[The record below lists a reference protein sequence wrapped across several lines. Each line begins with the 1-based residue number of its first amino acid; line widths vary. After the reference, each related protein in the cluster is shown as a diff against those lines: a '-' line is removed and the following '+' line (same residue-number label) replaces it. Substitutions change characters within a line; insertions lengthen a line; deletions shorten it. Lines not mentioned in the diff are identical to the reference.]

1 MGSGRANLKGTDTT
15 QVYPMR
21 ISHSDPGAERLAG
34 CCCTGTAKYLF
45 EMLGVI
51 GICQSKHTILDC
63 RKVGA
68 LLQVLY
74 VCKISLHRFAMS
86 CLCQGCTQEFHEAR
100 CVE

>member
-21 ISHSDPGAERLAG
+21 ISHSDPGAERLPG
-34 CCCTGTAKYLF
+34 CYCTAKYLF
-45 EMLGVI
+45 EILGVI

-63 RKVGA
+63 REVGA

-74 VCKISLHRFAMS
+74 GCKISLHRFAMS
-86 CLCQGCTQEFHEAR
+86 RLCQGCTQDFQEAR
-100 CVE
+100 CVK